1 VTAIQSAIAAANS
14 AFGNMNAVTKQFA
27 DAAQA
32 NIAALTKQ
40 GR

>member
-1 VTAIQSAIAAANS
+1 VYNNLPANS
-14 AFGNMNAVTKQFA
+14 AFGNMNALAKQFS

-32 NIAALTKQ
+32 NVTAATKK